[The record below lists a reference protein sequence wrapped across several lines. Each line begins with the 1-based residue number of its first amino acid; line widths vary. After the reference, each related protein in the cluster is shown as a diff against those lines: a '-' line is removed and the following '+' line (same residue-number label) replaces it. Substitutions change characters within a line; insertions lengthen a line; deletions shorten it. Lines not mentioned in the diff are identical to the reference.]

1 MPQHNY
7 IEQAI
12 KQQGRKFDHDERLRK
27 KEAREPHKKSQMAKK
42 LHGWKA
48 KLFNKSQFT
57 KKINMAKT
65 IKAHEEKN
73 VVKSVKEMLPT
84 YLLDRQLEQGKILT
98 NRLKQKR
105 IEKQGKWDVHIPQ
118 VRSMPETEV
127 FKVIQSGKRKKKMW
141 KRMITKP
148 TFVGSNFTR
157 KAPKYERFIRP
168 TGLRLTKAHVT
179 HPELKTTFYLRI
191 LGVKQNPQSHT
202 MTQLGV
208 LTKGTI
214 IEVDVQE
221 LGLVTQGGKIV
232 WGKYAQITNS
242 PENDGVVNSVLLV

>member
-12 KQQGRKFDHDERLRK
+12 KQQGRKFDHLERTRK
-27 KEAREPHKKSQMAKK
+27 KEAREPHKVSQMAKT

-48 KLFNKSQFT
+48 KQFNKKQFT
-57 KKINMAKT
+57 KKINMMKT
-65 IKAHEEKN
+65 IKAHEEKT
-73 VVKSVKEMLPT
+73 VTKSTNEMLPT

-168 TGLRLTKAHVT
+168 TGLRYTKAHVT
-179 HPELKTTFYLRI
+179 HPELRTTFYLPM

-208 LTKGTI
+208 LTKGTV

-221 LGLVTQGGKIV
+221 LGLVTQGGRIV
-232 WGKYAQITNS
+232 WGKYAQISNN
-242 PENDGVVNSVLLV
+242 PELDGCVNAVLLV